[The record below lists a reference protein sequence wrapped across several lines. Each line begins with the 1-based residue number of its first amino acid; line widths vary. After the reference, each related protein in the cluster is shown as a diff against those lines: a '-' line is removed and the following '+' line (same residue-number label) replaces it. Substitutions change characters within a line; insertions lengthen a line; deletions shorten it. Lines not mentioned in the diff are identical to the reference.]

1 MGSRVL
7 ISQFQRK
14 LHRQPGQPWLQRGDM
29 DSPSYQLRPR
39 NTNDSHRRRPVS
51 RQGLYLNTAHDVT
64 VSDSGSGGL
73 QGQEEAILQTWTG
86 AVICT
91 IVLAQAGATLVSA
104 DVAQPTNTV
113 VSAIQVVIV
122 DSAGNILEVRGGY
135 VATQAD
141 LTARASQIRP
151 TAANDHGPSTNPRSA
166 NRAFGNTSLPSK
178 RTPNRKPSNAPVEKR
193 FPLLSNQKR
202 RGVTPPA

>member
-14 LHRQPGQPWLQRGDM
+14 LHRQPGQHWLQRGDM

-141 LTARASQIRP
+141 LTARASQIRQQLP
-151 TAANDHGPSTNPRSA
+151 TTTDPAQILALQTELSA
-166 NRAFGNTSLPSK
+166 IQASLP
-178 RTPNRKPSNAPVEKR
+178 NAP
-193 FPLLSNQKR
+193 LTASL
-202 RGVTPPA
+202 PALP